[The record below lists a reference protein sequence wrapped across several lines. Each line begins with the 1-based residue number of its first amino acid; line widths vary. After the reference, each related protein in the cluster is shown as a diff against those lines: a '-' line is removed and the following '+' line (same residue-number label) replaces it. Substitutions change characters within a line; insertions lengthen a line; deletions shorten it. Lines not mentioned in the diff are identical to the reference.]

1 MNETV
6 YRHIGNDE
14 VIFRRYN
21 ADQAR
26 QIRSAV
32 GAIHARSHIEA
43 ISSAN
48 PFDSVEAFM
57 RRFDSYAA
65 NPDFD
70 LVIAYREE
78 EAIGQ
83 TWGWP
88 LPAQA
93 RWWKGLLAE
102 PEPGF
107 THETGRRTFALSEIM
122 VSQEHTGRGL
132 AHALHDHLLSGRE
145 ESRATLLVRPE
156 NTRAYR
162 AYLRWGWQKVA
173 QLRPG
178 WDDAP
183 TFDVLIL
190 NLLKEERDG

>member
-1 MNETV
+1 MNE
-6 YRHIGNDE
+6 RE
-14 VIFRRYN
+14 VDRRTGENEVTFRRYN
-21 ADQAR
+21 ADEAR
-26 QIRSAV
+26 QLRDVV
-32 GAIHARSHIEA
+32 GEIHARSHVEA
-43 ISSAN
+43 IASTS

-57 RRFDSYAA
+57 CRFDSYAA
-65 NPDFD
+65 NPDLD
-70 LVIAYREE
+70 LVIAYRGE

-88 LPAQA
+88 LTERT
-93 RWWKGLLAE
+93 RWWEGLLAE

-122 VSQEHTGRGL
+122 VPQEHAGKGV
-132 AHALHDHLLSGRE
+132 AHSLHDHLLSARQ
-145 ESRATLLVRPE
+145 ESRATLLVRPA
-156 NTRAYR
+156 NARAYR
-162 AYLRWGWQKVA
+162 AYLRWGWRKVA

-190 NLLKEERDG
+190 SLINEE